1 MIFNKTTL
9 ADAFVLDIQK
19 RGDERGFFG
28 RTYCEAEFAAHGLAT
43 HYPQMNTNYSAKRGT
58 LKGLHLQA
66 APNEEAKFI
75 RCLSGAA
82 YELICDLRPTS
93 PTYRKWEAFEI
104 TAANRR
110 MLYAPPGFG
119 HAFFS
124 LEDDT
129 EITYLCSASYAPGGE
144 WGVRWNDPGFDF
156 KWPFEPSVV
165 SEKDAAWPDYAN
177 R

>member
-9 ADAFVLDIQK
+9 ADAFVLDIEK
-19 RGDERGFFG
+19 RGDDRGFFG
-28 RTYCEAEFAAHGLAT
+28 RTYCEQEFAAHGMVTRYA
-43 HYPQMNTNYSAKRGT
+43 QMNTNFSAQRGT
-58 LKGLHLQA
+58 LKGLHLQS

-75 RCLSGAA
+75 RCISGAA
-82 YELICDLRPTS
+82 YELICDLRPAS

-110 MLYAPPGFG
+110 LLYAPPGFG

-124 LEDDT
+124 LEDNT
-129 EITYLCSASYAPGGE
+129 EITYFASAPYTPGGE
-144 WGVRWNDPGFDF
+144 WGVRWNDPAFGF

-165 SEKDAAWPDYAN
+165 SEKDAAWPDYAG
-177 R
+177 